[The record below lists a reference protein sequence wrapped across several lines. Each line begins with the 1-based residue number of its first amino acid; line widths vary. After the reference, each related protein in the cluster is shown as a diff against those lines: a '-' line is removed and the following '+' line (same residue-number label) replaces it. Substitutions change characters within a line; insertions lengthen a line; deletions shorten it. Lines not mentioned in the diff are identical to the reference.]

1 MPLPVPWRGPRIQLC
16 RLGQAKPWTV
26 PPATVHAHHLDL
38 PQVDPQKLLLSPDS
52 FVTPDGT
59 SLQQLRFDEV
69 VAQAQGIAFCSAQ
82 QALPFLHPHRS
93 LSVDPLA
100 LLVTS
105 ELSPEFCVDAQV
117 SCLRFSTIF
126 EPTSEAIL
134 LRGSLVQLGDEP
146 VAMRS
151 TDIAEVDTLATAVFK
166 LALYRDETQLDWSQV
181 MQAPVRASLQ
191 GVPGLVLCSRQ
202 GCGQDCPNT
211 WCRVGGRQ
219 LC

>member
-1 MPLPVPWRGPRIQLC
+1 MKTDEVSAVLERKAADRFGTAISKAKTKKSKQHPRPPPSPL
-16 RLGQAKPWTV
+16 
-26 PPATVHAHHLDL
+26 
-38 PQVDPQKLLLSPDS
+38 QVDPQKLLLSPDS

-82 QALPFLHPHRS
+82 QVLPFLHLHRS

-105 ELSPEFCVDAQV
+105 ELPPEVCVDAHV
-117 SCLRFSTIF
+117 SCLRFPAIF

-181 MQAPVRASLQ
+181 TQAPVRAILQ
-191 GVPGLVLCSRQ
+191 GVPAWCCVRSRAA
-202 GCGQDCPNT
+202 DKIAPT
-211 WCRVGGRQ
+211 TM
-219 LC
+219 LL